1 MENLKSI
8 KNILIDVDNKLCGAE
23 TAIEKGKFQSTQLYD
38 DFSTTKTEFQ
48 KVYDWD
54 KCRIMSEILFDYVV
68 ETETRLKAI
77 REAWETLW
85 NQEVKKDSGMIP
97 TRSGGRN
104 SE

>member
-1 MENLKSI
+1 
-8 KNILIDVDNKLCGAE
+8 
-23 TAIEKGKFQSTQLYD
+23 
-38 DFSTTKTEFQ
+38 
-48 KVYDWD
+48 
-54 KCRIMSEILFDYVV
+54 MSEILFDYVV
-68 ETETRLKAI
+68 ETEKRLKAI

>member
-8 KNILIDVDNKLCGAE
+8 KNILIDVDNNLCGAE

-54 KCRIMSEILFDYVV
+54 PV
-68 ETETRLKAI
+68 
-77 REAWETLW
+77 
-85 NQEVKKDSGMIP
+85 
-97 TRSGGRN
+97 
-104 SE
+104 

>member
-8 KNILIDVDNKLCGAE
+8 KNILIDVDNNLCGAE

-54 KCRIMSEILFDYVV
+54 KCHIMSEILFDYVV
-68 ETETRLKAI
+68 ETEKRLKAI